1 VKPESDLTPEQVDES
16 RFAMKLSLAVG
27 VLMLAG
33 KTAAYWITG
42 SAAIL
47 SDAAESVIHV
57 VAVAFAAFAL
67 WLSLKP
73 ANQRFPFGYE
83 RIAFFSA
90 GFEGALI
97 ILAAITIIVAAI
109 QKWLAGVPLDSI
121 GVGTLIIVAASILN
135 GGLGAYLIRTGR
147 RNHSLIL
154 EANGKH
160 VLTDCWTSVGVVGG
174 LSLVMLTGWRHFDPI
189 CAIVV
194 ALNILYSGGKLV
206 WRSVGGLLDY
216 TDPRV
221 GDKLHRELT
230 TVCGELGVRFHGVR
244 YRSTGQRLIVHVH
257 LLFPFATSV
266 GEAHRQATEIEQRVS
281 SSLDSPAEIVTH
293 LESAEDHSEVH
304 ERGHHATEAK

>member
-1 VKPESDLTPEQVDES
+1 
-16 RFAMKLSLAVG
+16 MKLSLAVG

-57 VAVAFAAFAL
+57 VAVGFAAFSL

-83 RIAFFSA
+83 RITFFSA

-97 ILAAITIIVAAI
+97 VLAAITIIYTAI
-109 QKWLAGVPLDSI
+109 EKWLAGVPLES
-121 GVGTLIIVAASILN
+121 VGLGALIILAASILN
-135 GGLGAYLIRTGR
+135 GALGLYLVRVGR

-160 VLTDCWTSVGVVGG
+160 VLTDCWTSFGVVGG
-174 LSLVMLTGWRHFDPI
+174 LALVLLTGWKYFDPL
-189 CAIVV
+189 CAIAV

-216 TDPRV
+216 SDPEIGNRLHAGLDAACQELRV
-221 GDKLHRELT
+221 RY
-230 TVCGELGVRFHGVR
+230 HGVR

-266 GEAHRQATEIEQRVS
+266 GQAHRLATEIERRIS
-281 SSLDSPAEIVTH
+281 DSLDGPSEVVTH
-293 LESAEDHSEVH
+293 LEAEEDHGEVH
-304 ERGHHATEAK
+304 KRGNHAAEAK